1 MTARII
7 DESPWAVVK
16 QNAPFV
22 SALIFILPFVLYVI
36 LRLGLI

>member
-22 SALIFILPFVLYVI
+22 SALILPFVLYVI